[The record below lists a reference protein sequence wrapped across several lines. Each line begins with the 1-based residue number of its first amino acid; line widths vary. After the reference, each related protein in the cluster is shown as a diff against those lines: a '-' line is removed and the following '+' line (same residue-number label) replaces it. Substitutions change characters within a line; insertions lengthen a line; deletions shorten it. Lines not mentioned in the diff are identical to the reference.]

1 MKLHTLILFS
11 ALLITAKAQEKTN
24 KVDPEA
30 FKRGEAIYNR
40 TCIACHQPTGK
51 GIPSV
56 FPPLD
61 GSDWLTKDPTIAIKI
76 ILKGLQGPIKVNGVD
91 YAQVMPA
98 VMPALTDQE
107 IADVLSYVNTS
118 WTNDR
123 PAVSAEQVKKVR
135 DETIPSWRWEICL
148 RRDGVEVLNRGGGFQ
163 PPCQNIK
170 F

>member
-98 VMPALTDQE
+98 V
-107 IADVLSYVNTS
+107 
-118 WTNDR
+118 
-123 PAVSAEQVKKVR
+123 SAEQVKKVR
-135 DETIPSWRWEICL
+135 DETVTKKTPYTAAEL
-148 RRDGVEVLNRGGGFQ
+148 G
-163 PPCQNIK
+163 K
-170 F
+170 